1 MGRRE
6 WGGGDGKGDFTLSPN
21 DGVHRSCKQY
31 EDLRV
36 EEREV
41 IEAVLPA
48 NDGTHHEEPG
58 TAEEHHHKEDD
69 DLGVGRSRRVGGE
82 GELET

>member
-1 MGRRE
+1 MGKEGGKVRRE
-6 WGGGDGKGDFTLSPN
+6 IALSPN
-21 DGVHRSCKQY
+21 DGVHGSCKQY

-48 NDGTHHEEPG
+48 NDGTHHEEAS

-69 DLGVGRSRRVGGE
+69 DLGVGRGRGVRGKRKLVI
-82 GELET
+82 

>member
-1 MGRRE
+1 ME
-6 WGGGDGKGDFTLSPN
+6 GGGGEIGLSPN
-21 DGVHRSCKQY
+21 DSVHGSCKQY

-36 EEREV
+36 EEGEV

-48 NDGTHHEEPG
+48 NDGTHHEEAS

-69 DLGVGRSRRVGGE
+69 DLGVGRGRGVGGKR
-82 GELET
+82 ELVI

>member
-1 MGRRE
+1 M
-6 WGGGDGKGDFTLSPN
+6 LSPN
-21 DGVHRSCKQY
+21 DSVHGSCKQY
-31 EDLRV
+31 EDFRV

-48 NDGTHHEEPG
+48 NDGTHHEEAS

-69 DLGVGRSRRVGGE
+69 DLGVGRGRGVRGKRKLVI
-82 GELET
+82 